1 MTARSKLLK
10 SVFTAAV
17 AGCATLAAMPASSA
31 PAAAASE
38 VRIIP
43 NQYIVVLKP
52 QALPKAYRGLGVR
65 SLVQSV
71 LTQVGGAQVINH
83 YQSALLGFS
92 ARMSAN
98 QAAALAK
105 LPYVASVEADQVMT
119 ATATQTGATWGIDR
133 VDQHNLPLDGQ
144 YIYRDQG
151 GAGVNVYVIDTGL
164 NPNHSEFTGRVG
176 AGRNFAPNNDGLVGG
191 LLGGLLTG
199 LVPLNL
205 AALDF
210 GLGLFA
216 GPTDAADT
224 TDCNGHGTHVAGT
237 AVGTS
242 YGVAKKASIH
252 SVRVLGCSG
261 SGSNEGVIAGV
272 DWVAA
277 NAQHPAVANMSLGG
291 GDSAALDTAVQNLIA
306 SGVAIAVAA
315 GNDSANA
322 CSGSP
327 NKVPEAITVGS
338 TTNTDAM
345 SSFSNFGACVDIF
358 APGSDITS
366 ADYSNNSG
374 STVLSGTSMA
384 SPHVAGAAAL
394 VLGLNPTASPDEVA
408 NSLLGDATP
417 GVLTGL
423 GAGSPNAL
431 LYTAH

>member
-17 AGCATLAAMPASSA
+17 AGCATLTAMPASSA
-31 PAAAASE
+31 PAAAASQA
-38 VRIIP
+38 RIIP

-52 QALPKAYRGLGVR
+52 QALPKAYRGQGVQ

-71 LTQVGGAQVINH
+71 LAQVGGGQVINH

-92 ARMSAN
+92 ARLSAN

-119 ATATQTGATWGIDR
+119 TTATQTGATWGIDR
-133 VDQHNLPLDGQ
+133 IDQRNLPLNGQ

-164 NPNHSEFTGRVG
+164 NPDHSEFTGRVG
-176 AGRNFAPNNDGLVGG
+176 AGRNFAPNSDGLIGSLIPGG
-191 LLGGLLTG
+191 LI
-199 LVPLNL
+199 PLNL

-210 GLGLFA
+210 GTGLFD
-216 GPTDAADT
+216 GGTDPADT

-237 AVGTS
+237 AVGTT
-242 YGVAKKASIH
+242 YGVAKKATIH

-327 NKVPEAITVGS
+327 NKVPDAITVGS

-394 VLGLNPTASPDEVA
+394 VLGLNPTASPEDVA
-408 NSLLGDATP
+408 NALLGDATA